1 MDFGPRRSLAIE
13 AYSVESKEKEED
25 SRMNKKAT
33 PGEEILNAQLLG
45 FAIAFGLIGFLALLM
60 LVSDWIAR
68 L

>member
-1 MDFGPRRSLAIE
+1 M
-13 AYSVESKEKEED
+13 ESKEKEED

-45 FAIAFGLIGFLALLM
+45 FTIAFGLIGFLALLM

>member
-1 MDFGPRRSLAIE
+1 
-13 AYSVESKEKEED
+13 
-25 SRMNKKAT
+25 MNKKAT